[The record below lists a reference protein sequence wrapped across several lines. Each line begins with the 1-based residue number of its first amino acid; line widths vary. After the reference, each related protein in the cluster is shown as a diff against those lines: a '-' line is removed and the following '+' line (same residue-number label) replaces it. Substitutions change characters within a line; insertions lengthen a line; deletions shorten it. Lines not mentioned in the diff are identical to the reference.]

1 VLAAAAEDLGE
12 NELSVRIAALA
23 HALAADAGI
32 VYEPML
38 FERLEPYLSL
48 ARTRLG
54 PERVAALEAEIGAPT
69 LELALE
75 LLDASGRTGIASPN
89 D

>member
-1 VLAAAAEDLGE
+1 MLAAATSGLGE

-23 HALAADAGI
+23 RALAADAGL

-38 FERLEPYLSL
+38 LERLEPHLSL

-54 PERVAALEAEIGAPT
+54 PERVGALEAELGAPT

-75 LLDASGRTGIASPN
+75 LLDGAG
-89 D
+89 